1 MLKYMAKHSWRDE
14 IRAVEVD
21 KETESSVWISG
32 RRRPKLA
39 QSATFHDTWDE
50 AHAHLT
56 AIAEG
61 EVMHHRIALE
71 RAKSRAGNIKGMKRP
86 ADQSS

>member
-1 MLKYMAKHSWRDE
+1 MLKYMAEHSWRDE
-14 IRAVEVD
+14 IRAVEVE

-32 RRRPKLA
+32 RRHPKVA
-39 QSATFHDTWDE
+39 KSATFHDTWDD
-50 AHAHLT
+50 AHAYLT

-61 EVMHHRIALE
+61 EVMRHRTALE
-71 RAKSRAGNIKGMKRP
+71 RAKSRAGNIKGMNCP

>member
-1 MLKYMAKHSWRDE
+1 MLKYMAEHSWRDE

-32 RRRPKLA
+32 RRRPKIA

-50 AHAHLT
+50 AHAYLT
-56 AIAEG
+56 AIADG
-61 EVMHHRIALE
+61 EVMRCRSALDH
-71 RAKSRAGNIKGMKRP
+71 AKSRAGNIKRMKRP
-86 ADQSS
+86 ADQSN